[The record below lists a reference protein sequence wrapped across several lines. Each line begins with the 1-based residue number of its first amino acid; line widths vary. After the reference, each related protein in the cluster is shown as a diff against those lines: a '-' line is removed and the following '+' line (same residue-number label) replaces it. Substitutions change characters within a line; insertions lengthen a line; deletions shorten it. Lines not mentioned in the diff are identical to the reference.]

1 MAITEY
7 LILILA
13 SGIFRFDAEFRSYTK
28 KVGLELSV
36 TKSGSG
42 YQDAITPREL
52 NFVFISSIVVLLG
65 LIFMGFAF
73 QSVGT
78 GFLCIGVSIGSMVVT
93 GLIIAPFGKETILKS
108 FILRYLFASM
118 NRRYRKYKKQNDN
131 LRAEAMNDLIQKF
144 KKIYL

>member
-1 MAITEY
+1 MSISEY
-7 LILILA
+7 LILILV
-13 SGIFRFDAEFRSYTK
+13 SVIFRFDTEFRSYTK

-36 TKSGSG
+36 TKTGSG

-52 NFVFISSIVVLLG
+52 NFIFISSIALILV
-65 LIFMGFAF
+65 LIFRGFAF